1 MHRRSLADALST
13 QIPPQGPTSSAAAT
27 LSSTAASTS
36 TATDAASA
44 TTTSSSGAAPALPL
58 DDDLPEGAAVYRA
71 LVIMDGSLVE
81 GQSNL
86 TLLFPPRCA
95 LLGGSNPHPI
105 RALQLGPTLGVCP
118 SKR

>member
-1 MHRRSLADALST
+1 M
-13 QIPPQGPTSSAAAT
+13 AAT
-27 LSSTAASTS
+27 IPSTAASTS
-36 TATDAASA
+36 TATDAAIA
-44 TTTSSSGAAPALPL
+44 TTTSSSAAVPIPPL
-58 DDDLPEGAAVYRA
+58 GVDLPEEAAVYRA

-95 LLGGSNPHPI
+95 LLGGVNPHPI